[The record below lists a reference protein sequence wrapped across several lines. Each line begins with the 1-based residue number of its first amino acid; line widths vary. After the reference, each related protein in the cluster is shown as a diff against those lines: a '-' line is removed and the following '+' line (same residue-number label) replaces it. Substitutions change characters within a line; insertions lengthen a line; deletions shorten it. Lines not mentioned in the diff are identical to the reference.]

1 MLKHPVIAFFKLIR
15 LENLL
20 IIALTIFCVK
30 HNIIDY
36 KYTEHAASSTS
47 MYVLMLSTILIAAA
61 GYMINDYFDV
71 KTDMINRPETVVID
85 KVIKRRWAMVLHI
98 ILSSMGLILGVY
110 LAVKHKHLS
119 LVLFQISAIVLLWFY
134 STDFKKQLLIG
145 NIIVS
150 LLSAIIPIM
159 PWVYVYA
166 SGGFMD
172 SEPDYA
178 IYTFFACVV
187 LSLFAFFTSFAREII
202 KDMEDFKGDIQT
214 GCKTMPIQWGII
226 TSKVFT
232 FFLIVITMGLLL
244 YTGLKLYKFHYYQ
257 LIYYIIGLLL
267 FPLSFLLFL
276 IIKAST
282 SKDFKTASLFLK
294 LIMLSGITFTF
305 FI

>member
-1 MLKHPVIAFFKLIR
+1 M
-15 LENLL
+15 
-20 IIALTIFCVK
+20 FCVK
-30 HNIIDY
+30 INIIDY
-36 KYTEHAASSTS
+36 KYTSSFHS
-47 MYVLMLSTILIAAA
+47 SVSLFILIISTILIASA
-61 GYMINDYFDV
+61 GYIINDYFDV
-71 KTDMINRPETVVID
+71 KTDTINRPETVVID

-98 ILSSMGLILGVY
+98 IFSSIGFILGVY
-110 LAVKHKHLS
+110 LAIKHQHLS
-119 LVLFQISAIVLLWFY
+119 LVLFQIFAIILLWFY

-159 PWVYVYA
+159 PWVYTYT

-172 SEPDYA
+172 TDPDYT
-178 IYTFFACVV
+178 IYTLFACVV

-257 LIYYIIGLLL
+257 LIYYIVGFLLI
-267 FPLSFLLFL
+267 PLSILLFL
-276 IIKAST
+276 IIKAYT
-282 SKDFKTASLFLK
+282 SKDFKTASLLLK